1 MDAHAKG
8 ARNGACLVD
17 VQSYELEARAG
28 GDVTGPAKIVI
39 RPERIELEPHG
50 SPPGPNRFPGMVE
63 RVVYVGSGI
72 QVIVRAATGEALQAL
87 FQNTGKPIQYEQ
99 GTPVQIHL
107 PAEALRVLPADIGE
121 PAKDA

>member
-1 MDAHAKG
+1 
-8 ARNGACLVD
+8 
-17 VQSYELEARAG
+17 
-28 GDVTGPAKIVI
+28 
-39 RPERIELEPHG
+39 
-50 SPPGPNRFPGMVE
+50 
-63 RVVYVGSGI
+63 VGSGI